1 MTEEREQGD
10 IENEN
15 RQQYDRREERGGE
28 EGGRRIGGE
37 GGRIS
42 KGRGIINERE
52 RKEWWNETGREWKEE
67 KLTN

>member
-1 MTEEREQGD
+1 MKID
-10 IENEN
+10 SSMIEG
-15 RQQYDRREERGGE
+15 RRGVGE
-28 EGGRRIGGE
+28 EGGRGRGGE